1 MGKFLLLLL
10 GVFILFCACED
21 EAKNPGNYNLKSE
34 LNIIDV
40 TTKNGTD
47 ISLNV
52 FRSID
57 STYVRFYEKN
67 DTLKDESG
75 KPILGED
82 GKYIVTKDT
91 IYYKGNITAKFIEFE
106 KIILDSPADTIYVS
120 LESNAKWLAPMPSA
134 GGKVQWFFT
143 QRLAG
148 GGDGTIIAAVT
159 RNRNKRRA
167 IDAVQY
173 VYTSDSTVMCKLTF
187 NQIGENE

>member
-1 MGKFLLLLL
+1 M
-10 GVFILFCACED
+10 
-21 EAKNPGNYNLKSE
+21 
-34 LNIIDV
+34 
-40 TTKNGTD
+40 
-47 ISLNV
+47 
-52 FRSID
+52 
-57 STYVRFYEKN
+57 
-67 DTLKDESG
+67 
-75 KPILGED
+75 GED
-82 GKYIVTKDT
+82 CKYIVTKDT

-134 GGKVQWFFT
+134 GGKVQWVFT